1 MKQTAVDFL
10 IMQIELKADSIPCNT
25 QLNRSVKGAY
35 VDCLVMLKQ
44 TKEMEKQQRN
54 YFVELS
60 KWIIENK
67 RSVFDN
73 ADISYESKRKILNE
87 LGYSSGDY

>member
-44 TKEMEKQQRN
+44 TIEMEKQQ
-54 YFVELS
+54 
-60 KWIIENK
+60 IIDAWENG
-67 RSVFDN
+67 
-73 ADISYESKRKILNE
+73 YEHGACVNE
-87 LGYSSGDY
+87 DKPKYHGIQYYTETFKQQEQ

>member
-44 TKEMEKQQRN
+44 TKEMEKQQ
-54 YFVELS
+54 
-60 KWIIENK
+60 IIDAYQT
-67 RSVFDN
+67 SH
-73 ADISYESKRKILNE
+73 ISMMTAEQYYNE
-87 LGYSSGDY
+87 TFS

>member
-44 TKEMEKQQRN
+44 TKKMEKQQIIDASNESYLN
-54 YFVELS
+54 YKLV
-60 KWIIENK
+60 K
-67 RSVFDN
+67 RSVENIKVF
-73 ADISYESKRKILNE
+73 SVGEQYYNE
-87 LGYSSGDY
+87 TFKQQEQ

>member
-67 RSVFDN
+67 RSVFEE
-73 ADISYESKRKILNE
+73 ADISIESKRKILNE

>member
-44 TKEMEKQQRN
+44 TKEMEKQQIIDSFDDGFRDNSDYENPKYRN
-54 YFVELS
+54 AKQY
-60 KWIIENK
+60 
-67 RSVFDN
+67 
-73 ADISYESKRKILNE
+73 YNE
-87 LGYSSGDY
+87 TFKQQEK